1 MAKSLE
7 HLSRS
12 QFGPRAAAYVTS
24 AVHASGPDLDWIESR
39 LSDRSDAM
47 MIDVGCGGGHVA
59 YRASRHVR
67 SVTACDP
74 SAEMLRAV
82 EATATDRGIGNVRTA
97 RAPAEKLPFDD
108 AAFDIAATRFSA
120 HHWGA
125 LDGGLYEV
133 ARVLKRGGLFLVVD
147 AASPGSPLLD
157 THLQSMEVLRDA
169 SHVRNYSASE
179 WVAALHRAGFAVS
192 ETRASHVR
200 IEFASWVERMR
211 TPDVATAAI
220 LHLQRHAPEEVR
232 HHFRIADDGSFD
244 LDTLW
249 IAAARVQ

>member
-7 HLSRS
+7 HLSAA

-39 LSDRSDAM
+39 LADRRAAAM
-47 MIDVGCGGGHVA
+47 VDVGCGGGHVA
-59 YRASRHVR
+59 YRASRHVGE
-67 SVTACDP
+67 VTACDP

-82 EATATDRGIGNVRTA
+82 EATAADRGIANVRTT

-108 AAFDIAATRFSA
+108 GAFDVAATRFSA

-125 LDGGLYEV
+125 LDRGLFEV
-133 ARVLKRGGLFLVVD
+133 ARVLKRGALFLVVD
-147 AASPGSPLLD
+147 AASPGRALLD
-157 THLQSMEVLRDA
+157 THIQSVELLRDA

-179 WVAALHRAGFAVS
+179 WVAALQRAGFAVS
-192 ETRASHVR
+192 EAHASHVH

-211 TPDVATAAI
+211 TPEVAIAAI
-220 LHLQRHAPEEVR
+220 LHLQRQAPEEVR
-232 HHFRIADDGSFD
+232 RHFGIADDGSFD

-249 IAAARVQ
+249 IAAERL